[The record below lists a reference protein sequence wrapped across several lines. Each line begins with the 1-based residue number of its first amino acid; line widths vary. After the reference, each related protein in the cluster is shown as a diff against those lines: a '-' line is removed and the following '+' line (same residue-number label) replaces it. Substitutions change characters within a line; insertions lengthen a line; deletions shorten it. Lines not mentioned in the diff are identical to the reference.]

1 MLYFIHMQPHTAKR
15 RRCDWSSDNDSVD
28 IPFMQ
33 TSPRGQVE
41 LIADGEHYQRVICD
55 GLLKAK
61 VSLDIS
67 TADFKAMLL
76 PPTPGSNKRRGDA
89 ESVVAHL
96 ARLAQRGVEVR
107 ILHAGVPSG
116 PALRELKG
124 PLPKGLT
131 IRRCPRLHAKMVLV
145 DARMMYLGSAN
156 LTGAG
161 LGAKGETRRNFEWG
175 VWTTSTE
182 LIDAAGQRFNAL
194 WEGTHC
200 KGCGRREVCPVP
212 LEEPKL

>member
-1 MLYFIHMQPHTAKR
+1 MPT
-15 RRCDWSSDNDSVD
+15 V
-28 IPFMQ
+28 
-33 TSPRGQVE
+33 PRGQVE
-41 LIADGEHYQRVICD
+41 LIADGEHYQRVIRD

-76 PPTPGSNKRRGDA
+76 PSPATGSNKRRGDA

-96 ARLAQRGVEVR
+96 ARLAERGVEVR

-116 PALRELKG
+116 PTLRELKG
-124 PLPKGLT
+124 PLPRELT
-131 IRRCPRLHAKMVLV
+131 IRRCPRLHAKMVMV

-175 VWTTSTE
+175 VWTTSAE

-212 LEEPKL
+212 LEEPEL